1 VIGLTPSRL
10 GLILGWVRV
19 GKVSVRLEISWLVG
33 NQSMTNIT
41 VQLPDGLLEQVQSLA
56 GHENLQE
63 FLISAIEH
71 EVERQQPS
79 ATASAF
85 WDNLQ
90 KLRDEMQT
98 EGIEI
103 DPDEIW
109 GNLRDRSVGREI
121 SL

>member
-1 VIGLTPSRL
+1 
-10 GLILGWVRV
+10 
-19 GKVSVRLEISWLVG
+19 
-33 NQSMTNIT
+33 MTNIT
-41 VQLPDGLLEQVQSLA
+41 VQLPDDLLEQVQSLA
-56 GHENLQE
+56 GNENLQG

-71 EVERQQPS
+71 EVQRQQPS
-79 ATASAF
+79 VTASTF

-90 KLRDEMQT
+90 QLRAQMQA

-103 DPDEIW
+103 NPDEIW

>member
-1 VIGLTPSRL
+1 
-10 GLILGWVRV
+10 V

>member
-1 VIGLTPSRL
+1 
-10 GLILGWVRV
+10 
-19 GKVSVRLEISWLVG
+19 
-33 NQSMTNIT
+33 MTNIT
-41 VQLPDGLLEQVQSLA
+41 VQLPDDLLERVQSLA
-56 GHENLQE
+56 GYENLQG

-79 ATASAF
+79 TTASAF

-90 KLRDEMQT
+90 QLRGEMQT

-109 GNLRDRSVGREI
+109 GNLRDRELV
-121 SL
+121 

>member
-1 VIGLTPSRL
+1 M
-10 GLILGWVRV
+10 
-19 GKVSVRLEISWLVG
+19 SWLAG
-33 NQSMTNIT
+33 NRSMTNIT
-41 VQLPDGLLEQVQSLA
+41 VQLPDELLEQVQSLA
-56 GHENLQE
+56 GNENLQG

-90 KLRDEMQT
+90 QLRAEMQA

-103 DPDEIW
+103 DPEEIW